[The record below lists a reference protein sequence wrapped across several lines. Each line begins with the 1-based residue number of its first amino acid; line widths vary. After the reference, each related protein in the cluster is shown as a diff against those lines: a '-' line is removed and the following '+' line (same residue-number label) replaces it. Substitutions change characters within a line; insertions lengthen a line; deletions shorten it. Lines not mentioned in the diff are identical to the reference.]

1 MNREERI
8 KVTLCLF
15 PSCVYHNFSLQLLT
29 YFKVTATRKL
39 RLSESCGR
47 LGLIISKVTGGVG
60 GGGATFGTLRYSL
73 PRVKNRKVKS
83 RITNEFLSRR

>member
-1 MNREERI
+1 MFTI
-8 KVTLCLF
+8 IF
-15 PSCVYHNFSLQLLT
+15 F
-29 YFKVTATRKL
+29 FKIAVIRKL
-39 RLSESCGR
+39 RPLRPDNFESN
-47 LGLIISKVTGGVG
+47 GGGGG